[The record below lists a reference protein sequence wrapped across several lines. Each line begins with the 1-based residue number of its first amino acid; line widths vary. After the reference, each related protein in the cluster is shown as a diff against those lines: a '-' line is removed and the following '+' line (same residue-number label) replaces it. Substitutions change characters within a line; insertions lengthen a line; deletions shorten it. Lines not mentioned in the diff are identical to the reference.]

1 MYNCKTNSSTPGWSL
16 QRRWLWCGHKCE
28 DYGRHRRGL
37 VSFLLRRKRICS
49 PPRWVLWG
57 VNCGEAP
64 YPGGYDWYPCQHE
77 RFIQQVHTIVDIQDF
92 RRFLFLLIK
101 TFAGQRAVDQ
111 QCDLLRRKARQVW
124 HEHNCHHR
132 QCVHAC
138 SGGELYF
145 KNLWQSSQTLPT
157 NASFLPTFPFSK
169 NCFFYIW
176 CRWCNCICST
186 IK

>member
-1 MYNCKTNSSTPGWSL
+1 M
-16 QRRWLWCGHKCE
+16 QRRWLWCCDKRE
-28 DYGRHRRGL
+28 DHGRHRRGL

-77 RFIQQVHTIVDIQDF
+77 RFIQQVLTVVDIQDL
-92 RRFLFLLIK
+92 RVFLFLLTK
-101 TFAGQRAVDQ
+101 KFAGQWAVDQ

-138 SGGELYF
+138 SRGELYF

-157 NASFLPTFPFSK
+157 NASYMPTFPFSK
-169 NCFFYIW
+169 SCFFYIW

-186 IK
+186 I